1 MLPLLR
7 EAGYEVT
14 GTTRVA
20 SRAEELRAAGITPV
34 VVDVYDRAALGA
46 AMLAARP
53 DVVVHQLT
61 DLPHGLKAELMAE
74 GLIRNARL
82 RIEGTRNLVDA
93 ALGAGVRR
101 LVAQSIAFVYAP
113 GREPHDESDPL
124 NSPAEEPWRSTM
136 EGVVTLERLATTT
149 SGLDGL
155 VLRYGMFYGPGTGF
169 EAAAGQAGGACRRGG
184 AGGDARDRAR
194 GAGNLQRRRGRRRGI
209 DRQSAPRV
217 ELGPELQAEKL
228 RSALICARQAV
239 TPFSPSVVDIS
250 VIPSES
256 ASRGTPDLSAPRLS
270 RYSPGKIGV
279 LRLAQ
284 RSLRMTQKRASP
296 DEHCFCPR

>member
-7 EAGYEVT
+7 EARYEVT

-20 SRAEELRAAGITPV
+20 SKAEELRAAGITPA
-34 VVDVYDRAALGA
+34 VVDVYDRAALKV
-46 AMLAARP
+46 AMRAARP

-61 DLPHGLKAELMAE
+61 DLPPGLKAELMAE
-74 GLIRNARL
+74 GLIRSARV

-124 NSPAEEPWRSTM
+124 NSPAEGPWRTTM

-169 EAAAGQAGGACRRGG
+169 ETAPGKPAVQVDAAAQAAVL
-184 AGGDARDRAR
+184 AIAR
-194 GAGNLQRRRGRRRGI
+194 GAPGIYNVAEDDGAVSIARARR
-209 DRQSAPRV
+209 
-217 ELGPELQAEKL
+217 ELGWDPNFRLKD
-228 RSALICARQAV
+228 S
-239 TPFSPSVVDIS
+239 TP
-250 VIPSES
+250 
-256 ASRGTPDLSAPRLS
+256 R
-270 RYSPGKIGV
+270 
-279 LRLAQ
+279 
-284 RSLRMTQKRASP
+284 
-296 DEHCFCPR
+296 

>member
-20 SRAEELRAAGITPV
+20 SRAEELRAAGITPAV
-34 VVDVYDRAALGA
+34 VNVYDRAALGA

-169 EAAAGQAGGACRRGG
+169 EAAAGKPAVHVDAAAQAAML
-184 AGGDARDRAR
+184 AIAR
-194 GAGNLQRRRGRRRGI
+194 GAPGIYNVAEDDGAVSIARARR
-209 DRQSAPRV
+209 
-217 ELGPELQAEKL
+217 ELGWDPSFRLKN
-228 RSALICARQAV
+228 SALR
-239 TPFSPSVVDIS
+239 
-250 VIPSES
+250 
-256 ASRGTPDLSAPRLS
+256 
-270 RYSPGKIGV
+270 
-279 LRLAQ
+279 
-284 RSLRMTQKRASP
+284 
-296 DEHCFCPR
+296 

>member
-20 SRAEELRAAGITPV
+20 SRAEELRAAGITPAV
-34 VVDVYDRAALGA
+34 VNVYDRAALGA

-155 VLRYGMFYGPGTGF
+155 VLRYGMFYGLGTGF
-169 EAAAGQAGGACRRGG
+169 EAAVGKPAVHVDAAAQAAMLAIACGAPGIYNVAENDGAVSIAGARR
-184 AGGDARDRAR
+184 
-194 GAGNLQRRRGRRRGI
+194 
-209 DRQSAPRV
+209 
-217 ELGPELQAEKL
+217 ELAWDPSFRLKN
-228 RSALICARQAV
+228 SALR
-239 TPFSPSVVDIS
+239 
-250 VIPSES
+250 
-256 ASRGTPDLSAPRLS
+256 
-270 RYSPGKIGV
+270 
-279 LRLAQ
+279 
-284 RSLRMTQKRASP
+284 
-296 DEHCFCPR
+296 

>member
-7 EAGYEVT
+7 AADYEVT

-20 SRAEELRAAGITPV
+20 SKAEELRAAGITPA

-46 AMLAARP
+46 AMRAARP

-74 GLIRNARL
+74 GLIRNARV
-82 RIEGTRNLVDA
+82 RIEGTRNLIDA
-93 ALGAGVRR
+93 ALGAGVGR

-124 NSPAEEPWRSTM
+124 NSPAEEPWRTTM

-169 EAAAGQAGGACRRGG
+169 ETAPGIPAVQVDAAAQAAVL
-184 AGGDARDRAR
+184 AIAR
-194 GAGNLQRRRGRRRGI
+194 GAPGIYNVTEDDGAVSIARARR
-209 DRQSAPRV
+209 
-217 ELGPELQAEKL
+217 ELGWDPNFRLKDF
-228 RSALICARQAV
+228 AV
-239 TPFSPSVVDIS
+239 
-250 VIPSES
+250 
-256 ASRGTPDLSAPRLS
+256 R
-270 RYSPGKIGV
+270 
-279 LRLAQ
+279 
-284 RSLRMTQKRASP
+284 
-296 DEHCFCPR
+296 

>member
-14 GTTRVA
+14 GTTRIA

-34 VVDVYDRAALGA
+34 VVNVYDRAALGA

-61 DLPHGLKAELMAE
+61 DLPRGLKAELMAE

-155 VLRYGMFYGPGTGF
+155 VLRYGMFYGLGTGF
-169 EAAAGQAGGACRRGG
+169 EAPAGMPAVHVDAAAQAAMLAIVRGAPGIYNVAEDDG
-184 AGGDARDRAR
+184 AVSIARAR
-194 GAGNLQRRRGRRRGI
+194 R
-209 DRQSAPRV
+209 
-217 ELGPELQAEKL
+217 ELGWDPSFRLEN
-228 RSALICARQAV
+228 SALR
-239 TPFSPSVVDIS
+239 
-250 VIPSES
+250 
-256 ASRGTPDLSAPRLS
+256 
-270 RYSPGKIGV
+270 
-279 LRLAQ
+279 
-284 RSLRMTQKRASP
+284 
-296 DEHCFCPR
+296 

>member
-1 MLPLLR
+1 MLLLLR

-20 SRAEELRAAGITPV
+20 SRAEELRAAGITPA
-34 VVDVYDRAALGA
+34 VVDVYDRAALRA

-74 GLIRNARL
+74 GLIRNARV

-93 ALGAGVRR
+93 ALAAGVRR

-113 GREPHDESDPL
+113 GPEPHDESDPL
-124 NSPAEEPWRSTM
+124 NSPAEEPWRTTM

-169 EAAAGQAGGACRRGG
+169 ETAPGKPRIHVEAAAQAAML
-184 AGGDARDRAR
+184 AIAR
-194 GAGNLQRRRGRRRGI
+194 GAPGI
-209 DRQSAPRV
+209 YNVAEDNGAISIAKARH
-217 ELGPELQAEKL
+217 ELGWEPSFRLKN
-228 RSALICARQAV
+228 SALR
-239 TPFSPSVVDIS
+239 
-250 VIPSES
+250 
-256 ASRGTPDLSAPRLS
+256 
-270 RYSPGKIGV
+270 
-279 LRLAQ
+279 
-284 RSLRMTQKRASP
+284 
-296 DEHCFCPR
+296 

>member
-7 EAGYEVT
+7 EARYEVT

-20 SRAEELRAAGITPV
+20 SKAEELRAAGITPA
-34 VVDVYDRAALGA
+34 VVDVYDRAALKV
-46 AMLAARP
+46 AMRAARP

-61 DLPHGLKAELMAE
+61 DLPPGLKAELMAE
-74 GLIRNARL
+74 GLIRSARV

-124 NSPAEEPWRSTM
+124 NSPAEGPWRTTM

-169 EAAAGQAGGACRRGG
+169 ETAPGKPAVQVDAAAQA
-184 AGGDARDRAR
+184 
-194 GAGNLQRRRGRRRGI
+194 
-209 DRQSAPRV
+209 
-217 ELGPELQAEKL
+217 
-228 RSALICARQAV
+228 AV
-239 TPFSPSVVDIS
+239 LAI
-250 VIPSES
+250 
-256 ASRGTPDLSAPRLS
+256 ARGTPGIYNVAENDGAVSIARARRELGWDPNFRLKDSTPR
-270 RYSPGKIGV
+270 
-279 LRLAQ
+279 
-284 RSLRMTQKRASP
+284 
-296 DEHCFCPR
+296 

>member
-20 SRAEELRAAGITPV
+20 SRAEELRAAGITPAV
-34 VVDVYDRAALGA
+34 VNVYDRAALGA

-169 EAAAGQAGGACRRGG
+169 ESAAGKPAVHVDAAAQAAML
-184 AGGDARDRAR
+184 AIAR
-194 GAGNLQRRRGRRRGI
+194 GAPGIYNVAENDGAVSIARARR
-209 DRQSAPRV
+209 
-217 ELGPELQAEKL
+217 ELGWDPSFRLKN
-228 RSALICARQAV
+228 SALR
-239 TPFSPSVVDIS
+239 
-250 VIPSES
+250 
-256 ASRGTPDLSAPRLS
+256 
-270 RYSPGKIGV
+270 
-279 LRLAQ
+279 
-284 RSLRMTQKRASP
+284 
-296 DEHCFCPR
+296 

>member
-14 GTTRVA
+14 GTTRIA
-20 SRAEELRAAGITPV
+20 SRAEELRAAGITPAV
-34 VVDVYDRAALGA
+34 VNVYDPAALGA

-169 EAAAGQAGGACRRGG
+169 EAAAGKPAVHVDAAAQAAML
-184 AGGDARDRAR
+184 AIAR
-194 GAGNLQRRRGRRRGI
+194 GAPGIYNVAENDGAVSIARARR
-209 DRQSAPRV
+209 
-217 ELGPELQAEKL
+217 ELSWDPSFRLKN
-228 RSALICARQAV
+228 SALR
-239 TPFSPSVVDIS
+239 
-250 VIPSES
+250 
-256 ASRGTPDLSAPRLS
+256 
-270 RYSPGKIGV
+270 
-279 LRLAQ
+279 
-284 RSLRMTQKRASP
+284 
-296 DEHCFCPR
+296 